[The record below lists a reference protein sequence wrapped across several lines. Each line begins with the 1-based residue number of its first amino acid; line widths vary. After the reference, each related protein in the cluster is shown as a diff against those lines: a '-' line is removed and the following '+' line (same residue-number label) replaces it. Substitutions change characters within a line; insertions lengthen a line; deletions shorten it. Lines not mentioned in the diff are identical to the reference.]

1 MDTLFHRW
9 LCWLFRVSD
18 RTYQLFLAA
27 YPARFRRIYGKH
39 MAQVYRDCCRDA
51 YQQGGIGRVIVLW
64 IVALYDLVTNA
75 SGEHITTLL
84 HDMKEKSV
92 LQAIL
97 SGDQEQARFMISS
110 QQFPDVRL
118 FRLLDCPCTARRI
131 GGPLAL

>member
-1 MDTLFHRW
+1 MDTLFHR
-9 LCWLFRVSD
+9 WLFRVSD

-27 YPARFRRIYGKH
+27 YPSQFRRIYGKH

-84 HDMKEKSV
+84 YDMAEKSV

-97 SGDQEQARFMISS
+97 LGDREQARFMISS
-110 QQFPDVRL
+110 QQFPDARL

-131 GGPLAL
+131 GGSQAL